1 MWGFCGM
8 NVITYNT
15 STLKMVEKIDGS
27 TTTRTFKT
35 LESMLEDKAALEE
48 YNLEFPSNIKVVL
61 I

>member
-1 MWGFCGM
+1 M

>member
-1 MWGFCGM
+1 MLGFCGM

-35 LESMLEDKAALEE
+35 LESMLEDKATLEE

-61 I
+61 L